1 MRKILLLTTV
11 FFLVLGS
18 TYAQSRRITG
28 KVTSTEDGS
37 ALPGVNVV
45 VKGTTMGTATDSN
58 GSYSIDVPGP
68 DAVISFSFIGLTSS
82 EVVVGE
88 RSVIDVSLALDVTQL
103 SEVVV
108 TAVGIQKEVKA
119 LGYSVERVNS
129 SKVQQVAELDPLR
142 ALQGKVAGVNIA
154 GSSGA
159 PGSSTRITIRGNSSL
174 LGNNQP
180 LFVVDGIPFNNDN
193 NGPYAGLTSG
203 SAYSS
208 RIADLDPNNIESMT
222 VLKGAAAA
230 ALYGSRAA
238 NGVIVITTKSGTSK
252 KTRKG
257 LEVSYGMTYAM
268 EQIANLPDYQNTYG
282 TGTRFVYAQAN
293 GSWGAPFIGTKPYA
307 TTATI
312 PHWYNGIVGMEKYWN
327 TTVPYK
333 AYPNNVKDLFRN
345 GNILENTITASG
357 GNEKSSLTVT
367 ATRSSNDGFV
377 PNTSF
382 GRTSVSVGGRTIL
395 DNKLVV
401 GASFSYAKTRQ
412 EAVQSGVGNS
422 GSNNPSAFARA
433 LYMGRNWDV
442 HGQPFTNPLDGGSEF
457 MVGRGQADNPLW
469 SYKNVGFN
477 SDVNRITAAVDLG
490 YDIKDWINV
499 SYKLGVNQYSQD
511 DLDFI
516 RPGSTGPA
524 GNAGIGRITTGNT
537 NWEEVESNFLVTL
550 TPKLGNEDFS
560 IRTTLGHNINQR
572 TTKSQYFQGL
582 GYVVFDIDDIDNTNA
597 VTPAGGGYSQKRIVG
612 VFADVLFGYK
622 DWAFLTVTGRNDWS
636 STLPKNGNSF
646 FYPSVTASVI
656 ATEALGISSDMLNF
670 LKFRVA
676 YGQVGNDTAP
686 YQLRPTFGIN
696 PFGTFPFLGS
706 SGASLS
712 DIERDF
718 NLKPEQTREFEFGFD
733 SKLWSNK
740 IDLSVTVYD
749 KRSDN
754 QIASVSLPTSTG
766 FSSSFTNFG
775 EVSNKGVEVTLGV
788 TPVSLSNSL
797 TWSILGT
804 FTHNRNVIES
814 LTTGVEEMTFG
825 TSFVGSPIAVHRP
838 GYEYGLIRGTVASR
852 DDEGNLLINPANGE
866 LLTKTTPAIIGNP
879 NPDFI
884 MGLTNTVS
892 FKGFSLNAVFDWKQG
907 GDMWSNTVLS
917 LIGRGVTK
925 DTEDR
930 EVNSVIPGVYGNATT
945 LEPIRD
951 AEGNKIVNTTMV
963 EENGLW
969 FGNTFAI
976 NGVSEWATYDATVF
990 RLREVTLAYQFPKNL
1005 LAKTPFGS
1013 ASISCTGRNLWY
1025 NAPNFPE
1032 HTNFDPE
1039 TNQFGNANTQGIEW
1053 STTPTT
1059 KRYSVSIRLTF

>member
-1 MRKILLLTTV
+1 MRKILLFTV
-11 FFLVLGS
+11 VVLS
-18 TYAQSRRITG
+18 ALSNVWAQDRTVSGR
-28 KVTSTEDGS
+28 VSSTEDGS
-37 ALPGVNVV
+37 PLPGVNVV
-45 VKGTTMGTATDSN
+45 LKGTTVGTATDAD
-58 GSYSIDVPGP
+58 GRYSLSVPATGG
-68 DAVISFSFIGLTSS
+68 ALVFSFIGLESK
-82 EVVVGE
+82 EIEIGDRAVVD
-88 RSVIDVSLALDVTQL
+88 ISLALDVTQL

-119 LGYSVERVNS
+119 LGYSVERVNA
-129 SKVQQVAELDPLR
+129 SKLQGVAELDPLR
-142 ALQGKVAGVNIA
+142 ALQGKVAGVNIG

-193 NGPYAGLTSG
+193 NGPYGGLTAG
-203 SAYSS
+203 AAYSS

-230 ALYGSRAA
+230 ALYGTRAA
-238 NGVIVITTKSGTSK
+238 NGVVVITTKTGSTKRSK
-252 KTRKG
+252 KG
-257 LEVSYGMTYAM
+257 LEVSYGMTYAQ
-268 EQIANLPDYQNTYG
+268 EEIANLPDYQNTYG
-282 TGTRFVYAQAN
+282 TGTRFVYQQAN
-293 GSWGAPFIGTKPYA
+293 GSWGAPFVGTKDYA

-312 PHWYNGIVGMEKYWN
+312 PHWYNGIVGMEQFWG
-327 TTVPYK
+327 TQVPYK
-333 AYPNNVKDLFRN
+333 AYPDNVEKLFQT
-345 GNILENTITASG
+345 GSIFENTITASG
-357 GNEKSSLTVT
+357 GTDKSTLTVT
-367 ATRSSNDGFV
+367 ASHSAQTGFV

-382 GRTSVSVGGRTIL
+382 DRTSVSIGGRTYL

-401 GASFSYAKTRQ
+401 GGSFTYMKTEQ
-412 EAVQSGVGNS
+412 AAVQSGVGNS

-442 HGQPFTNPLDGGSEF
+442 HGQPYSNPLDGGSEF

-469 SYKNVGFN
+469 SYKNVGFE
-477 SDVNRITAAVDLG
+477 SDVNRITAALDLG
-490 YDIKDWINV
+490 YDIKEWINV
-499 SYKLGVNQYSQD
+499 TYKIGINQYSQKD
-511 DLDFI
+511 EDHL

-524 GNAGIGRITTGNT
+524 GNAGLGQVTTGNT
-537 NWEEVESNFLVTL
+537 SWEEIESNFLVTVN
-550 TPKLGNEDFS
+550 PKLGNDDLS
-560 IRTTLGHNINQR
+560 LRATLGHNMNQR
-572 TTKSQYFQGL
+572 TTESQYFTGL

-597 VTPAGGGYSQKRIVG
+597 VSPAGGGYSQRRLVG

-622 DWAFLTVTGRNDWS
+622 NWAFLTLTGRNDWS
-636 STLPKNGNSF
+636 STLPKDGNSF
-646 FYPSVTASVI
+646 FYPSATVSVI
-656 ATEALGISSDMLNF
+656 ASDALGITSDFLNF

-676 YGQVGNDTAP
+676 YAQVGNDTNP

-712 DIERDF
+712 NTERDAA
-718 NLKPEQTREFEFGFD
+718 LKPEQTKEFEIGFET
-733 SKLWSNK
+733 KLWNNK
-740 IDLSVTVYD
+740 IDLDVTVYD
-749 KRSDN
+749 RRTDN
-754 QIASVSLPTSTG
+754 QIAPVSLPTSTG
-766 FSSSFTNFG
+766 FSTSFTNFG
-775 EVSNKGVEVTLGV
+775 EVSNKGVEISLGV
-788 TPVSLSNSL
+788 TPVALSNSF
-797 TWSILGT
+797 TWNIFGT
-804 FTHNRNVIES
+804 YTHNRNVIES
-814 LTTGVEEMTFG
+814 LTTGVSEITLGGGFG
-825 TSFVGSPIAVHRP
+825 ITSVHRA

-866 LLTKTTPAIIGNP
+866 LLTSTTPAIIGNP

-884 MGLTNTVS
+884 VGLTNTFS
-892 FKGFSLNAVFDWKQG
+892 FKGLSLNAVFDWKQG
-907 GDMWSNTVLS
+907 GDLWSNTVLS

-930 EVNSVIPGVYGNATT
+930 EVGSVIPGVYGNATT

-1005 LAKTPFGS
+1005 LGKTPFGS
-1013 ASISCTGRNLWY
+1013 ATVSLTGRNLWY
-1025 NAPNFPE
+1025 SAPNFPE

-1039 TNQFGNANTQGIEW
+1039 TNQFGNSNTQGIEW
-1053 STTPTT
+1053 SATPTT
-1059 KRYSVSIRLTF
+1059 KRYAVSVRLTF